1 TEARQDELRETFSEE
16 LMRMNGR
23 LAPVFLAHQKDLSGE
38 GVVENPTTGME
49 FIHSLLSC
57 SLAFDVLANNPEDLL
72 SSDHSR
78 SMLIETEIEHAVL
91 NSESITRKNMFRACK
106 YNINDYVLDQLPIKH
121 RKLDEECMSMYSTAS
136 NNLTLNLTRFDPNHG
151 HQTQFRQRCIYH
163 CSITSRASPFTT

>member
-91 NSESITRKNMFRACK
+91 NSESSRSPERIC
-106 YNINDYVLDQLPIKH
+106 L
-121 RKLDEECMSMYSTAS
+121 E
-136 NNLTLNLTRFDPNHG
+136 
-151 HQTQFRQRCIYH
+151 
-163 CSITSRASPFTT
+163 RASTISMIMVMLKK

>member
-38 GVVENPTTGME
+38 GVVENPTT
-49 FIHSLLSC
+49 
-57 SLAFDVLANNPEDLL
+57 EDLL

-91 NSESITRKNMFRACK
+91 NSESILQSLLN
-106 YNINDYVLDQLPIKH
+106 
-121 RKLDEECMSMYSTAS
+121 AS
-136 NNLTLNLTRFDPNHG
+136 RNQVSIETLNLTRFDPNHG

-163 CSITSRASPFTT
+163 CSITSRASPFTTHSSNLDP